1 MSRLY
6 KQFDVKTLSLVP
18 GGMQDTL
25 IIKPSSRVCF
35 VYEVFYKINYKEV
48 NWLFVDSFPL
58 ELYYLE
64 ANLFIMTV
72 MHHIFVV
79 YHSLGIYLC

>member
-1 MSRLY
+1 MQL
-6 KQFDVKTLSLVP
+6 DVKTLRLAP

-25 IIKPSSRVCF
+25 IIKPSLRVCF
-35 VYEVFYKINYKEV
+35 VYEMFYKINYKEV
-48 NWLFVDSFPL
+48 NWIFEGNFLL

-64 ANLFIMTV
+64 GNLFIMTV

-79 YHSLGIYLC
+79 YNCHAIYLC

>member
-1 MSRLY
+1 M
-6 KQFDVKTLSLVP
+6 QFDVKTLSLTP
-18 GGMQDTL
+18 GGMQDIM
-25 IIKPSSRVCF
+25 IIKPSLRVCF

-48 NWLFVDSFPL
+48 NWIFEDNFLH

-79 YHSLGIYLC
+79 YNSLGIYLC